1 MQIYFLNADV
11 CVLNTDIYIKWVYIQ
26 MDSYMFSTCDFVKM
40 DCSRFHS
47 GFNLSW
53 CIAIPTKLHARQA
66 KRIRPYSPHVEDF
79 GP

>member
-1 MQIYFLNADV
+1 
-11 CVLNTDIYIKWVYIQ
+11 

-47 GFNLSW
+47 GVNLSW